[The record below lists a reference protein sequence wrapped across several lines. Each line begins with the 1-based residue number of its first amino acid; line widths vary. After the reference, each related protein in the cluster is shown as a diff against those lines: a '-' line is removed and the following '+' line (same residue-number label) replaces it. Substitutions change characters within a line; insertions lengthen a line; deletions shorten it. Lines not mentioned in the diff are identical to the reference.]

1 MKQDSEQKQMKGTTV
16 IDIIRTIKSMK
27 DRPWEQHLSEEAKQL
42 VSQRILPSQWYPF
55 EPALSCIWAVYNLV
69 AGGRPEL
76 VKEWGK
82 INSKRLIETIYKVP
96 EKDTAAALKRLD
108 IIANRNL
115 VKGLTVEYVEVCPK
129 HSQAKFAD
137 ADPKTEVIYYFI
149 QGWIEGVIEL
159 TGGKNGRT
167 TITDKHWEGSKETVI
182 DVVWE

>member
-1 MKQDSEQKQMKGTTV
+1 M
-16 IDIIRTIKSMK
+16 DIIRTIRSMK

-42 VSQRILPSQWYPF
+42 VSQQILPSQWYPF
-55 EPALSCIWAVYNLV
+55 EPVLSCILAVYNLV

-82 INSKRLIETIYKVP
+82 INSKRLIETIYRTTV
-96 EKDTAAALKRLD
+96 KDPGAALKRLE

-115 VKGLTVEYVEVCPK
+115 IKGLTMEYVEVSPK
-129 HSQAKFAD
+129 HSRVKFAD

-149 QGWIEGVIEL
+149 QGWIEAIIEL
-159 TGGKNGRT
+159 TGGKNGRA
-167 TITDKHWEGSKETVI
+167 TITDKHWEGSKDTVI